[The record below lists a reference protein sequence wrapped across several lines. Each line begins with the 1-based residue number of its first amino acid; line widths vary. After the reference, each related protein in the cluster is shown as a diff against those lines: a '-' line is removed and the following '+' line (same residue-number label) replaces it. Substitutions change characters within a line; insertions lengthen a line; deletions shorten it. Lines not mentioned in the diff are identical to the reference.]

1 MVYLILAIAI
11 ILNAFANILIKIG
24 MNKIG
29 VFESF
34 NAFHLILAMFKSV
47 YVLIGIISFAFALV
61 SYSYVL
67 NKINLSIAYPLMT
80 SIGFILVVS
89 FSIFFLSE
97 KLVPLQILGLFLIL
111 TGVWLVASFR

>member
-11 ILNAFANILIKIG
+11 ILNACANILIKIG
-24 MNKIG
+24 MNGIG
-29 VFESF
+29 EFVTF
-34 NAFHLILAMFKSV
+34 NAFQLILAMFKSV
-47 YVLIGIISFAFALV
+47 YVLIGIISFALALV

-80 SIGFILVVS
+80 SIGFIIVVS